1 MEGFIIALF
10 VCMVLAL
17 ISKYLSIP
25 AIPFYIL
32 AGIVLGKAGLGIVQS
47 DEISQFFSEIGLLF
61 LLFFMGLGLKLDQ
74 MLADPSK
81 LLTAGIIGLVVDM
94 GIGFTAAYLLGFSLI
109 EAFIIG
115 VAFYITSTAIV
126 ITTLIENRKLMM
138 KEAELIIWLE
148 VFEDIVLIVIIA
160 LLSSGDKDLLFF
172 FLKIVLGLGILY
184 VISHYGKEFLVSIL
198 DRDDETPILFTF
210 AAVLTT
216 ASLAILFG
224 IPDTLMV
231 IALGAALATTDPDAF
246 EQHARPFKDVFLVM
260 FFVFFGVTIDFASG
274 VDLYAIAILCLLAV
288 FSKLISG
295 MLIGLA
301 IYGSALSGL
310 EIWANTISRGEF
322 SIALAVLYGSAVV
335 GTVIAALVIVTTLV
349 GSFMARYSTSMRR
362 GIVSHSRRKAL
373 VHRPHNSGR

>member
-10 VCMVLAL
+10 VCLVLAL
-17 ISKYLSIP
+17 ISKYLSVP

-61 LLFFMGLGLKLDQ
+61 LLFFMGLGLKLDR
-74 MLADPSK
+74 MIADPSK
-81 LLTAGIIGLVVDM
+81 LLTAGIIGLIVDM
-94 GIGFTAAYLLGFSLI
+94 GIGFTAAYLLGFTLLES
-109 EAFIIG
+109 FIIG
-115 VAFYITSTAIV
+115 TAFYITSTAIV

-148 VFEDIVLIVIIA
+148 VFEDIVLIAIIA
-160 LLSSGDKDLLFF
+160 LLSSGNKDLLYF
-172 FLKIVLGLGILY
+172 FLKIVLALGVMYAIA
-184 VISHYGKEFLVSIL
+184 HYGKEFLVSIL

-216 ASLAILFG
+216 AALAIVFG
-224 IPDTLMV
+224 VPDSMMV
-231 IALGAALATTDPDAF
+231 IALGAALATTDPEAF

-260 FFVFFGVTIDFASG
+260 FFVFFGVTINFTAG
-274 VDLYAIAILCLLAV
+274 TDLFSILILCLLAV
-288 FSKLISG
+288 VSKFISG
-295 MLIGLA
+295 MLIGIT
-301 IYGSALSGL
+301 IYGSAMSGL

-335 GTVIAALVIVTTLV
+335 GTVIAALVIFTTIV
-349 GSFMARYSTSMRR
+349 GAFTAKYSTWMRR
-362 GIVSHSRRKAL
+362 GLTHHNRRKAL
-373 VHRPHNSGR
+373 MHRPHSSR

>member
-10 VCMVLAL
+10 VCLVLAL
-17 ISKYLSIP
+17 ISKYLKVP

-61 LLFFMGLGLKLDQ
+61 LLFFMGLGLKLDR
-74 MLADPSK
+74 MIADPKK
-81 LLTAGIIGLVVDM
+81 LLTAGLIGLIVDM
-94 GIGFTAAYLLGFSLI
+94 GIGFTAAYLLGFTLMES
-109 EAFIIG
+109 FIIG
-115 VAFYITSTAIV
+115 TAFYITSTAIV

-148 VFEDIVLIVIIA
+148 VFEDIVLIAIIA
-160 LLSSGDKDLLFF
+160 ILSSGDKDLLYF
-172 FLKIVLGLGILY
+172 FLKIVLALGVMYAIA
-184 VISHYGKEFLVSIL
+184 HYGKEFLVSIL

-216 ASLAILFG
+216 AALAIVFG
-224 IPDTLMV
+224 IPDSMMV
-231 IALGAALATTDPDAF
+231 IALGAALATTDPEAF

-260 FFVFFGVTIDFASG
+260 FFVFFGVTINFTAG
-274 VDLYAIAILCLLAV
+274 TDLYSILILCLLAV
-288 FSKLISG
+288 VSKFISG
-295 MLIGLA
+295 MLIGIT
-301 IYGSALSGL
+301 IYGSAMSGL

-335 GTVIAALVIVTTLV
+335 GTVIAALVIFTTIV
-349 GSFMARYSTSMRR
+349 GAFTAKYSTWLRR
-362 GIVSHSRRKAL
+362 GLTHHNRRKAL
-373 VHRPHNSGR
+373 MHRPHTSR

>member
-61 LLFFMGLGLKLDQ
+61 LLFFMGLELKLDR
-74 MLADPSK
+74 MIADPSK
-81 LLTAGIIGLVVDM
+81 LLTAGLIGLVVDM
-94 GIGFTAAYLLGFSLI
+94 GIGFTAAYLLGFPI
-109 EAFIIG
+109 KEAFIIG
-115 VAFYITSTAIV
+115 TAFYITSTAIV
-126 ITTLIENRKLMM
+126 ITSLIENRKLML
-138 KEAELIIWLE
+138 KEAELIIWME

-172 FLKIVLGLGILY
+172 FLKIVLALGVMYAIA
-184 VISHYGKEFLVSIL
+184 HYGKEFLISIL

-224 IPDTLMV
+224 IPDTMMV

-260 FFVFFGVTIDFASG
+260 FFVFFGVTIDFASS
-274 VDLYAIAILCLLAV
+274 VDLHAIAILCILAV
-288 FSKLISG
+288 VSKLISG
-295 MLIGLA
+295 MLIGLT
-301 IYGSALSGL
+301 IFGSALSGL
-310 EIWANTISRGEF
+310 EIWSNTISRGEF
-322 SIALAVLYGSAVV
+322 SIALAVLYGSPVV

-349 GSFMARYSTSMRR
+349 GAFTSKYSTRLRR
-362 GIVSHSRRKAL
+362 GIVSRSRKIAL
-373 VHRPHNSGR
+373 THRPHTNR

>member
-10 VCMVLAL
+10 VCLVLAL
-17 ISKYLSIP
+17 ISKYLSVP

-61 LLFFMGLGLKLDQ
+61 LLFFMGLGLKLDR
-74 MLADPSK
+74 MIADPSK
-81 LLTAGIIGLVVDM
+81 LLTAGIIGLIVDM
-94 GIGFTAAYLLGFSLI
+94 GIGFTAAYLLGFTLLES
-109 EAFIIG
+109 FIIG
-115 VAFYITSTAIV
+115 TAFYITSTAIV

-148 VFEDIVLIVIIA
+148 VFEDIVLIAIIA
-160 LLSSGDKDLLFF
+160 LLSSGNKDLLYF
-172 FLKIVLGLGILY
+172 FLKIVLALGMMYAIA
-184 VISHYGKEFLVSIL
+184 HYGKEFLVSIL

-216 ASLAILFG
+216 AALAIVFG
-224 IPDTLMV
+224 VPDSMMV
-231 IALGAALATTDPDAF
+231 IALGAALATTDPEAF

-260 FFVFFGVTIDFASG
+260 FFVFFGVTINFSAST
-274 VDLYAIAILCLLAV
+274 DLFSILILCLLAV
-288 FSKLISG
+288 VSKFISG
-295 MLIGLA
+295 MLIGIT
-301 IYGSALSGL
+301 IYGSAMSGL

-335 GTVIAALVIVTTLV
+335 GTVIAALVIFTTIV
-349 GSFMARYSTSMRR
+349 GAFTAKYSTWMRR
-362 GIVSHSRRKAL
+362 GLTHHNRRKAL
-373 VHRPHNSGR
+373 MHRPHSSR

>member
-61 LLFFMGLGLKLDQ
+61 LLFFMGLELKLDR
-74 MLADPSK
+74 MIADPSK
-81 LLTAGIIGLVVDM
+81 LLTAGLIGLVVDM

-115 VAFYITSTAIV
+115 TAFYITSTAIV
-126 ITTLIENRKLMM
+126 LTSLIENRKLMM
-138 KEAELIIWLE
+138 KEAELIIWME
-148 VFEDIVLIVIIA
+148 VFEDLVLIVIIA
-160 LLSSGDKDLLFF
+160 LLSSGNKDLLFF
-172 FLKIVLGLGILY
+172 FFKIVVALGVMY
-184 VISHYGKEFLVSIL
+184 VIAHYGKEFLISIL

-216 ASLAILFG
+216 ASLAIVFG
-224 IPDTLMV
+224 IPDTMMV
-231 IALGAALATTDPDAF
+231 IALGAALATTDPEAF

-274 VDLYAIAILCLLAV
+274 VDLYTIAILCILAV
-288 FSKLISG
+288 VSKLISG
-295 MLIGLA
+295 MLIG
-301 IYGSALSGL
+301 ITIFGSALSGF

-322 SIALAVLYGSAVV
+322 SIALAVLYGSPVV
-335 GTVIAALVIVTTLV
+335 GTVIAALVIVTTIV
-349 GSFMARYSTSMRR
+349 GAFMSKYSTWMKR
-362 GIVSHSRRKAL
+362 GFVTRSRRKAL
-373 VHRPHNSGR
+373 MHRPHTDR

>member
-10 VCMVLAL
+10 VCLVLAL
-17 ISKYLSIP
+17 ISKYLAVP

-47 DEISQFFSEIGLLF
+47 TEISQFFSEIGLLF
-61 LLFFMGLGLKLDQ
+61 LLFFMGLELKLDR
-74 MLADPSK
+74 MIADPSK
-81 LLTAGIIGLVVDM
+81 LLTAGLIGLVVDM
-94 GIGFTAAYLLGFSLI
+94 GIGFGAAYLLGFSLI

-115 VAFYITSTAIV
+115 TAFYITSTAIV
-126 ITTLIENRKLMM
+126 ITSLIENRKLMM

-148 VFEDIVLIVIIA
+148 VFEDLILIVIIA

-172 FLKIVLGLGILY
+172 FLKIALALGVMYAIA
-184 VISHYGKEFLVSIL
+184 HYGKEFLVSIL

-216 ASLAILFG
+216 ASMAIMFG
-224 IPDTLMV
+224 IPDTMMV
-231 IALGAALATTDPDAF
+231 IALGAALATTDPEAF

-274 VDLYAIAILCLLAV
+274 VDLYTIGILCILAV
-288 FSKLISG
+288 VSKLISG
-295 MLIGLA
+295 MLIGLT
-301 IYGSALSGL
+301 IFGSALSGL

-322 SIALAVLYGSAVV
+322 SIALAVLYGSPVV

-349 GSFMARYSTSMRR
+349 GAFTSKYSTWMRR
-362 GIVSHSRRKAL
+362 GIVSHSRRRAL
-373 VHRPHNSGR
+373 VHRPHTNR

>member
-10 VCMVLAL
+10 VCLVLAL
-17 ISKYLSIP
+17 ISKYLSVP

-61 LLFFMGLGLKLDQ
+61 LLFFMGLGLKLDR
-74 MLADPSK
+74 MIADPSK

-94 GIGFTAAYLLGFSLI
+94 GIGFTAAYLLGFTLLES
-109 EAFIIG
+109 FIIG
-115 VAFYITSTAIV
+115 TAFYITSTAIV

-148 VFEDIVLIVIIA
+148 VFEDIVLIAIIA
-160 LLSSGDKDLLFF
+160 LLSSGNKDLLYF
-172 FLKIVLGLGILY
+172 FLKIVLALGVMYAIA
-184 VISHYGKEFLVSIL
+184 HYGKEFFVSIL

-216 ASLAILFG
+216 AALAIVFG
-224 IPDTLMV
+224 IPDSMMV
-231 IALGAALATTDPDAF
+231 IALGAALATTDPEAF

-260 FFVFFGVTIDFASG
+260 FFVFFGVTINFTAG
-274 VDLYAIAILCLLAV
+274 TDLFSILILCLLAV
-288 FSKLISG
+288 VSKFISG
-295 MLIGLA
+295 MLIGIT
-301 IYGSALSGL
+301 IYGSAMSGL

-335 GTVIAALVIVTTLV
+335 GTVIAALVIFTTIV
-349 GSFMARYSTSMRR
+349 GAFTAKYSTWMRR
-362 GIVSHSRRKAL
+362 GLTHRSRRKAL
-373 VHRPHNSGR
+373 MHRPHSSR

>member
-17 ISKYLSIP
+17 ISKYLSNP

-32 AGIVLGKAGLGIVQS
+32 AGIILGKAGLGIVQS

-61 LLFFMGLGLKLDQ
+61 LLFFMGLELKLDR
-74 MLADPSK
+74 MIADPSK
-81 LLTAGIIGLVVDM
+81 LLTAGLIGLVVDM
-94 GIGFTAAYLLGFSLI
+94 GIGFTAAYILGFSLI

-115 VAFYITSTAIV
+115 TAFYITSTAIV
-126 ITTLIENRKLMM
+126 ITSLIENRKLMM
-138 KEAELIIWLE
+138 KEAELIIWME
-148 VFEDIVLIVIIA
+148 IFEDIVLIVIIA

-172 FLKIVLGLGILY
+172 FLKIVLALGIMY
-184 VISHYGKEFLVSIL
+184 AIAHYGKEFLISIL

-216 ASLAILFG
+216 ASLASVFG
-224 IPDTLMV
+224 IPDTMMG

-274 VDLYAIAILCLLAV
+274 VDLYAIGILCILAV
-288 FSKLISG
+288 VSKLISG
-295 MLIGLA
+295 MIIGLV
-301 IYGSALSGL
+301 IFGSALSGL
-310 EIWANTISRGEF
+310 EIWSNTISRGEF
-322 SIALAVLYGSAVV
+322 SIAIAVLYGSAVV
-335 GTVIAALVIVTTLV
+335 GTVIAALVIVTTII
-349 GSFMARYSTSMRR
+349 GAFASKYSTWMRR
-362 GIVSHSRRKAL
+362 GIVTHSRRKAL
-373 VHRPHNSGR
+373 IHRPHTGR